1 MFLLPLLE
9 NCSSSSPPDS
19 SSGWQQVILFENG
32 TWAEA
37 GCAAAPATCALVAST
52 GIPAAARW
60 QVKFS
65 ALRPGRRVLP
75 HTGPTNTRVRAHLG
89 LKVPQVSQES
99 HQTSQS
105 RLRIADVVTGWTEG
119 EYLVIDDSFEHEVS
133 LDLGVGVSG

>member
-1 MFLLPLLE
+1 M
-9 NCSSSSPPDS
+9 
-19 SSGWQQVILFENG
+19 ILFENG
-32 TWAEA
+32 TWTGA

-75 HTGPTNTRVRAHLG
+75 HTGPTNTRIRAHLG
-89 LKVPQVSQES
+89 LKVPQVSQVSQVTHEPQGS
-99 HQTSQS
+99 WVSSQKSQS

>member
-1 MFLLPLLE
+1 M
-9 NCSSSSPPDS
+9 
-19 SSGWQQVILFENG
+19 ILFENG
-32 TWAEA
+32 TWTEE

-89 LKVPQVSQES
+89 LKVPQVSQVSHDPQGPWLSSQES
-99 HQTSQS
+99 HQVSQT

-119 EYLVIDDSFEHEVS
+119 EYLVIDDSYEHEVS
-133 LDLGVGVSG
+133 LDLGRSVDG

>member
-1 MFLLPLLE
+1 M
-9 NCSSSSPPDS
+9 
-19 SSGWQQVILFENG
+19 ILFENG

-89 LKVPQVSQES
+89 LKVPQGSRQVPP
-99 HQTSQS
+99 S

-119 EYLVIDDSFEHEVS
+119 EYLVIDDSFEHEVPF
-133 LDLGVGVSG
+133 GP

>member
-1 MFLLPLLE
+1 M
-9 NCSSSSPPDS
+9 
-19 SSGWQQVILFENG
+19 ILFENG

-52 GIPAAARW
+52 AIPAAARW

-89 LKVPQVSQES
+89 LKVPQGSRGSRQVPP
-99 HQTSQS
+99 S

-119 EYLVIDDSFEHEVS
+119 EYLVIDDSFEHEVPFGPQM
-133 LDLGVGVSG
+133 GVGCAQIWLSGCPFLHLRCGTRATR